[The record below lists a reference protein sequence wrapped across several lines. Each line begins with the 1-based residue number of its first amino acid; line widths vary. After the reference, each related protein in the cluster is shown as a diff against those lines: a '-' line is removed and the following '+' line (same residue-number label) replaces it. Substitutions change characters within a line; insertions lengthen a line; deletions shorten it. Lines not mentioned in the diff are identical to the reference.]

1 MKSVLVIQYNSSG
14 ANSASNSDLDENVKA
29 LKTQTPIAEFLF
41 DKFVASL
48 NKESPKE
55 PLLQV
60 LSEMHKNNV
69 LLDLFE
75 IVQDFE
81 GDGW

>member
-41 DKFVASL
+41 DQFVASF
-48 NKESPKE
+48 NEESSQE

-81 GDGW
+81 GDG